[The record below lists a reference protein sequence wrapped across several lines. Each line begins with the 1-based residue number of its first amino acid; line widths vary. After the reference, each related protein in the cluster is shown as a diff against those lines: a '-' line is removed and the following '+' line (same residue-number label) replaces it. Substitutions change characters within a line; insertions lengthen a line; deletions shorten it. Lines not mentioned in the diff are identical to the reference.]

1 MNQSNNNRKTDD
13 SIHPYAKLATW
24 LQLCISKKEYQTTIN
39 IKCNKC
45 KLNHDLPL
53 DLYSRPYQVL
63 TDYTALTSPFAH
75 IGDEIKGNVV
85 IISKLNEPNTIVFW
99 FDEFKDDDKTETN
112 RKQLNS
118 ANIKWVEVDT
128 DDIDLDRENNIGV
141 IWKEPFL
148 RLVAYQQSKHF
159 DDTTRSLCENN
170 SI

>member
-1 MNQSNNNRKTDD
+1 MQ
-13 SIHPYAKLATW
+13 IKLATW
-24 LQLCISKKEYQTTIN
+24 LNSCIANKDYRITLSLS
-39 IKCNKC
+39 CNKC
-45 KLNHDLPL
+45 QSMHDLYL
-53 DLYSRPYQVL
+53 DFYKKPYKVL
-63 TDYTALTSPFAH
+63 TNYSALTSPFAH
-75 IGDEIKGNVV
+75 IGKKIHGDVVV
-85 IISKLNEPNTIVFW
+85 INELDEPNTIVFW

-118 ANIKWVEVDT
+118 ANIKWVEIDT

-159 DDTTRSLCENN
+159 DETTRSLCENN